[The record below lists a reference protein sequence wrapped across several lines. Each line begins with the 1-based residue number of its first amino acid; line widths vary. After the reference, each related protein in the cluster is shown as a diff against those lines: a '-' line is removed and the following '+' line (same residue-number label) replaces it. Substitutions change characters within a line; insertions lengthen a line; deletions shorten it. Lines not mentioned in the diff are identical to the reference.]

1 MADSRPSA
9 RRRLR
14 YYWLG
19 TMGERIGI
27 VEQRMNR
34 FESEVVHK
42 PVCPF
47 MNRCLQPGCVLLMA
61 VFSSLLPAGCTT
73 AHYRKSADKEAYGVV
88 AQKTPLVNNMDEHFT
103 IEQTNQ
109 LSFDGLPVTTNV
121 EEFLGPYGEVERG
134 AHVFTLESALDIAV
148 KHNRTYQNRKEDL

>member
-9 RRRLR
+9 CRRLR
-14 YYWLG
+14 YYRLG
-19 TMGERIGI
+19 TMGERIGF

-34 FESEVVHK
+34 FEREVVHN
-42 PVCPF
+42 PVSPF
-47 MNRCLQPGCVLLMA
+47 MNRFSQPGCVLLMA

-73 AHYRKSADKEAYGVV
+73 AHYRKSADKEAYRVV

-109 LSFDGLPVTTNV
+109 LSFDGLPLAVQV
-121 EEFLGPYGEVERG
+121 EE
-134 AHVFTLESALDIAV
+134 A
-148 KHNRTYQNRKEDL
+148 